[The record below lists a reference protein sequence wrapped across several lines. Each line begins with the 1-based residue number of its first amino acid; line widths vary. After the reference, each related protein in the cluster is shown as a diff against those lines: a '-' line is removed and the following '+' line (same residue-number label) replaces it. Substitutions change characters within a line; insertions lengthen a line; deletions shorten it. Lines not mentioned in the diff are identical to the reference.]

1 MSVRRE
7 GLITECG
14 QGEKSLG
21 TENKNKTT
29 ASNGGES
36 LAEEEKVFSHKQD
49 ANTALSIRP
58 SSKGL
63 MMLPFWLCQV
73 LRTSNL
79 ALLPYPS

>member
-7 GLITECG
+7 GLT
-14 QGEKSLG
+14 QNVAREKNLL
-21 TENKNKTT
+21 ELKIKNKTI

-63 MMLPFWLCQV
+63 MMLPIWLCQV